1 MRTYMIGRGGHTRFG
16 KLEGSL
22 EQLMTEAVT
31 EALETAEMCAS
42 DIDAVYV
49 GNFNSGMCDQ
59 EFPASLVLNSFPD
72 LRFKPTTRVE
82 NACASG
88 SAALHQGINL
98 IEGKLARNVL
108 VIGAEKMTDADAAR
122 VGKGL
127 LGASYQPET
136 AGQRAGFAGVFA
148 DVATRY
154 FEAYGDHSEALAR
167 IAAKNHGN
175 GMHNPLAHLRKAVD
189 VDFCFHESDRNP
201 VVAGPLKR
209 TDCSPVSDGAAA
221 LILSSADVARG
232 SPYSVKFLSCAQ
244 STDFM
249 PMAKRDPLVFEG
261 VTHAWN
267 DALTQAGMTL
277 ADLSLA
283 EVHDCFTIAEL
294 MIYESIGLTAL
305 GEGARAIHEGWVM
318 KDGRLP
324 INPSGG
330 LKAKGHPVGAT
341 GVSMH
346 VMAAR
351 QLMGLAEGCQVSDA
365 HTAAVFNMG
374 GLAVANYASVL
385 QRVADHD

>member
-1 MRTYMIGRGGHTRFG
+1 MRTFILGKGGHTRFG

-22 EQLMTEAVT
+22 EQLIGEASI
-31 EALETAEMCAS
+31 EALAS
-42 DIDAVYV
+42 ASMEAKDIDAVYI

-59 EFPASLVLNSFPD
+59 EFPASLVLNALPE

-88 SAALHQGINL
+88 SAALHQAINL
-98 IEGKLARNVL
+98 IEGGLARNIL
-108 VIGAEKMTDADAAR
+108 VIGAEKMTDADAPR
-122 VGKGL
+122 IGKGL

-136 AGQRAGFAGVFA
+136 QHQRSGFAGVFA
-148 DVATRY
+148 EVASQY
-154 FEAYGDHSEALAR
+154 FDAYGDQTHTLAR
-167 IAAKNHGN
+167 IAAKNHAN
-175 GMHNPLAHLRKAVD
+175 GVHNPYAQLRKAID
-189 VDFCFHESDRNP
+189 VEFCKTVSDKNP

-221 LILSSADVARG
+221 IVLSNTDAANG
-232 SPYSVKFLSCAQ
+232 TLHKVKFLARSQ
-244 STDFM
+244 VTDFM
-249 PMAKRDPLVFEG
+249 PMKKRNPLIFEG
-261 VTHAWN
+261 VTKAWEN
-267 DALTQAGMTL
+267 VLRDANITL
-277 ADLSLA
+277 DSLSFA

-294 MIYESIGLTAL
+294 MIYESMGLTPY
-305 GEGARAIHEGWVM
+305 GEGARAINEGWVM

-351 QLMGLAEGCQVSDA
+351 QLLDAAEGCQIEDA
-365 HTAAVFNMG
+365 HIGAVFNMG
-374 GLAVANYASVL
+374 GLAVANYASLL
-385 QRVADHD
+385 QRVD